1 MKAFTLSQ
9 LGQARRGS
17 IDAGRKAF
25 RVGKAESPIGA
36 HANLDRELIAATCHL
51 SLACPERKSMSAT
64 WPASLLALLA
74 YKSMPSSQNACFP
87 CARFPRAFI
96 SLTREGD
103 QGDDHRMHVQSS
115 TAGRPCWAA
124 ADSTVS
130 AFASEY
136 LPTSAKI
143 SQKSNGDLQKGAM
156 NMFQPSSQR
165 ADPATLG
172 QITEVL
178 APTSERLVEVDR

>member
-1 MKAFTLSQ
+1 
-9 LGQARRGS
+9 
-17 IDAGRKAF
+17 
-25 RVGKAESPIGA
+25 
-36 HANLDRELIAATCHL
+36 
-51 SLACPERKSMSAT
+51 
-64 WPASLLALLA
+64 
-74 YKSMPSSQNACFP
+74 
-87 CARFPRAFI
+87 
-96 SLTREGD
+96 
-103 QGDDHRMHVQSS
+103 MHVQSS